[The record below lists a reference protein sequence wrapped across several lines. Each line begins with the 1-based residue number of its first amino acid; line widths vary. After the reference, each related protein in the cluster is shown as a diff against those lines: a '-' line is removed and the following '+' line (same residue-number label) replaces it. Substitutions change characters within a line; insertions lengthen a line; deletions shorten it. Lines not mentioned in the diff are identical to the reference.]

1 MKNRIRLLIIGKNS
15 FIASYI
21 FFNLK
26 NKIFIKRITYSKFIK
41 KSESFI
47 SKFNYLLNCSLKK
60 EYVFKNYNKRFDID
74 YYILNKIKKININY
88 IFLSSRK
95 IYKPKLNIRETD
107 KILPQDNYAKNKL
120 ITENYIKK
128 NMRNNYLILRV
139 SNIIGSRLVNNN
151 KSHNLFLD
159 NFIINLKNRVVFVHN
174 NSFKDFISINQ
185 FTSIFFKII
194 NKNLKGTF
202 NVSLGKKIY
211 ISEILQWLTS
221 YCKKSLIEK
230 NYDINNKVYNSD
242 SFTLDNS
249 KLKKALNIYIKKKD
263 LKKYCENLSKKI
275 FLKIN

>member
-1 MKNRIRLLIIGKNS
+1 M
-15 FIASYI
+15 
-21 FFNLK
+21 
-26 NKIFIKRITYSKFIK
+26 
-41 KSESFI
+41 
-47 SKFNYLLNCSLKK
+47 
-60 EYVFKNYNKRFDID
+60 
-74 YYILNKIKKININY
+74 NKIKKININY

-128 NMRNNYLILRV
+128 NIRNNYLILRV

-159 NFIINLKNRVVFVHN
+159 NFILNLKNRVVFVHN

-221 YCKKSLIEK
+221 YCK
-230 NYDINNKVYNSD
+230 
-242 SFTLDNS
+242 
-249 KLKKALNIYIKKKD
+249 
-263 LKKYCENLSKKI
+263 NL
-275 FLKIN
+275 